1 MNEILELQ
9 FGLSVALFE
18 ERPIDERLDSML
30 AVRFSSI
37 LGYSK
42 SRQSF
47 LQAWD
52 FTTHL
57 FASFTTSDLF
67 FSSVRCRSELVLQE
81 IGAGSRTSR
90 YDESPLTKF
99 YMDVN
104 AWRWLA
110 KLYQGKNFSTWG
122 WKLQLYTPCSRS
134 VSPNTQS
141 NYSRVLFHCVSTGK
155 EIYLVSLI

>member
-1 MNEILELQ
+1 MACPWRCSKNAPSM
-9 FGLSVALFE
+9 SVLTPCWLYASAVSWDTPNLANPSC
-18 ERPIDERLDSML
+18 RPGTSQLICLP
-30 AVRFSSI
+30 
-37 LGYSK
+37 
-42 SRQSF
+42 
-47 LQAWD
+47 
-52 FTTHL
+52 
-57 FASFTTSDLF
+57 SFTTSDLF

-122 WKLQLYTPCSRS
+122 WKLQRYTPCSRS